1 MKLDL
6 INQLHKIKLKSLM
19 RSLQHSSP
27 ASTHQAFCSARIS
40 IMAKTSKYPHRIE
53 FRATAE
59 EYQRAEHLA
68 SQSDLTVSDLLR
80 VLLQQAESTDPAR
93 SQQLIQLYQRLGNI
107 AKNLNQLNTNYPSKS
122 GSTSLD
128 EAVELINDARKLIVQ
143 SIQ

>member
-1 MKLDL
+1 
-6 INQLHKIKLKSLM
+6 
-19 RSLQHSSP
+19 
-27 ASTHQAFCSARIS
+27 
-40 IMAKTSKYPHRIE
+40 MAKTSKYPHRIE
-53 FRATAE
+53 FRVTAE
-59 EYQRAEHLA
+59 EYQRAEQLA